1 MQTAHLAEVVGRWVV
16 AAPDREALVYPA
28 GRLTYRDLDA
38 RATAVAGA
46 LTDLGLA
53 PGDRVAVD
61 LPNRPE
67 WVISLLAAAR
77 AGAVLVPLNP
87 GLGYHE
93 LKYQLRHAEVS
104 VAVVGDGAGD
114 PESFEVFDELLGEL
128 PALKHL
134 VPVGRGDAWYDDRVF
149 PFDELVRR
157 GARRGAALDEGR
169 AGTDPLALVYTSGTM
184 GKPKGV
190 LLSDVGVVRAA
201 LAAAAALDL
210 RAADRALGVA
220 PLFTIFGLQ
229 IAVMSLATGGTLAL
243 VERFEP
249 APTLELIERARLTVV
264 HGVPTMFQLLMRHP
278 TFSDRDLTAC
288 RTGIV
293 AGGPAPASLVA
304 AIRQWCDVQLA
315 YGLTE
320 TGATVT
326 MTRSDDPPEKRLG
339 TVGRPLPEVDV
350 RVVDV
355 TSGTLHG
362 HEAIGELAV
371 RGPGSMLGYYRMP
384 AETAKS
390 LTSEGFFLTGDLAL
404 IDEDGYVQIMGRRK
418 ELIIRGGSK
427 IYPRELEDLLRTHPA
442 VDDVC
447 AIGIPNELL
456 GELVCACVIPIEGAI
471 VTGEELKAYVREQ
484 VAAYKVPDL
493 VRFIDAFPQTASG
506 KIKRRELAQVIG
518 LELSTT

>member
-1 MQTAHLAEVVGRWVV
+1 VPTTQLAEVLGSTVV
-16 AAPDREALVYPA
+16 AAPDREALVFPG
-28 GRLTYRDLDA
+28 GRLTYRDLDM
-38 RATAVAGA
+38 RATALAGA
-46 LTDLGLA
+46 LTEMGVGL
-53 PGDRVAVD
+53 GDRVAID

-67 WVISLLAAAR
+67 WIVTLLAGAR
-77 AGAVLVPLNP
+77 VGAVLVPLNP

-93 LKYQLRHAEVS
+93 LKYQLRHAEVA
-104 VAVVGDGAGD
+104 VAVVGDGTGD

-149 PFDELVRR
+149 PFEELVRR
-157 GARRGAALDEGR
+157 GARTPPPVVRTSGAE
-169 AGTDPLALVYTSGTM
+169 PLALVYTSGTM

-190 LLSDVGVVRAA
+190 LLSHAGVVGSAHE
-201 LAAAAALDL
+201 AAAVLGL
-210 RAADRALGVA
+210 RPDDRALGVA

-229 IAVMSLATGGTLAL
+229 TAVMTLVTGGTLAL

-249 APTLELIERARLTVV
+249 APTLDLIEHAQLTVV

-278 TFSDRDLTAC
+278 TFPNRDLAVC

-293 AGGPAPASLVA
+293 AGGPAPQKLVA

-320 TGATVT
+320 TGPTVT
-326 MTRSDDPPEKRLG
+326 MTRSADPADKRLG
-339 TVGRPLPEVDV
+339 TVGRPMPGVEV

-362 HEAIGELAV
+362 PEAIGELAV
-371 RGPGSMLGYYRMP
+371 RGPNGMLGYYRMP
-384 AETAKS
+384 TETAKS

-404 IDEDGYVQIMGRRK
+404 IDEEGYVQIMGRRK

-493 VRFIDAFPQTASG
+493 VRFFDAFPQTASG
-506 KIKRRELAQVIG
+506 KIKRRELAQVVG